1 MAKEN
6 NLKSNNLEKRTPTVF
21 EAVSAVLLLIAC
33 FTIGT
38 ILSLNYVP
46 IMVLVAGYSAI
57 ISKRC
62 GYTWKEMEMAVGER
76 VRKAMPVMTVL
87 VAVGALVGGLIFS
100 GTLPMLIYYGLQ
112 FVSPRWVALSA
123 FLLCCFFSIVTG
135 TSNGSAST
143 AGLAMMGLAMSMENV
158 NLGLVAG
165 ACYAGVIFGDKLS
178 PISDTTVMAAL
189 VTDNDLFDHIK
200 HMSKTVI
207 PAAIISVVIYVI
219 YGITSP
225 STGNVISQST
235 MDMLRALESMFKW
248 SPLLLLPVVF
258 ILWGAFTKKP
268 PNILLFSAAFMSV
281 AIGVLY
287 QGFSLSDG
295 MECLY
300 SGFKTK
306 MILSAN
312 PSLDLGNISSAATS
326 LLNRG
331 GISSMMKSFITCFL
345 CMYFAGISEQCGVL
359 TVLLDKLLGFVKS
372 QGSLVT
378 VSGLSVMLLCA
389 IGGSSTVGLLIGG
402 ELFKEKYEK
411 MGLHSL
417 NLSRTLEDFGTGATG
432 FFPWTYSGMLYV
444 NVLSA
449 TNLTFLRYSYM
460 SWFIWILAIVY
471 GFTGICMKKLDI
483 AGEKVPVGGET
494 AANTAKA

>member
-1 MAKEN
+1 MANANILTKN
-6 NLKSNNLEKRTPTVF
+6 ATGKRMPTLF
-21 EAVSAVLLLIAC
+21 EAVSSIVLLVAC

-38 ILSLNYVP
+38 ILKLNYVP
-46 IMVLVAGYSAI
+46 IMALVGGYSAI

-62 GYTWKEMEMAVGER
+62 GYTWKEMEVAVGER
-76 VRKAMPVMTVL
+76 VRKAMPVTTVL
-87 VAVGALVGGLIFS
+87 VAVGALIGGLIFS

-112 FVSPRWVALSA
+112 FVSPRWIALSA

-143 AGLAMMGLAMSMENV
+143 AGLAMMGLAMSMDNV
-158 NLGLVAG
+158 NLGLVSG

-200 HMSKTVI
+200 HMSKTVV
-207 PAAIISVVIYVI
+207 PAALISIVIYI
-219 YGITSP
+219 AYGVTAPAAGGSGSA
-225 STGNVISQST
+225 STLE
-235 MDMLRALESMFKW
+235 MLGTLENMFKFN
-248 SPLLLLPVVF
+248 PILLLPVVF
-258 ILWGAFTKKP
+258 ILWGALTRKP
-268 PNILLFSAAFMSV
+268 ANVLIFSAAFISV
-281 AIGVLY
+281 AIGVIY
-287 QGFSLSDG
+287 QGFSLTDG

-300 SGFKTK
+300 SGFRTK
-306 MILSAN
+306 MILAVN
-312 PSLDLGNISSAATS
+312 PGFDVDGVSKAAAG

-345 CMYFAGISEQCGVL
+345 CMYFAGISEQCGIL
-359 TVLLDKLLGFVKS
+359 TVLLDRLLGFVKS
-372 QGSLVT
+372 RGSLVL
-378 VSGLSVMLLCA
+378 VSGLSVTLLCA

-411 MGLHSL
+411 MGMHSL

-432 FFPWTYSGMLYV
+432 FFPWTYSGMLYL

-449 TNLTFLRYSYM
+449 PSTLTFLRYSYM
-460 SWFIWILAIVY
+460 SWFIWILAITY
-471 GFTGICMKKLDI
+471 GFTGICIKKLNT
-483 AGEKVPVGGET
+483 AEYT
-494 AANTAKA
+494 AAGKAAAGAAEA

>member
-1 MAKEN
+1 MAKVEN
-6 NLKSNNLEKRTPTVF
+6 MAGAAPGKRVPTLF
-21 EAVSAVLLLIAC
+21 EAVSAVALLVGC

-38 ILSLNYVP
+38 ILKLNYVP
-46 IMVLVAGYSAI
+46 IMALVGGYAAV

-62 GYTWKEMEMAVGER
+62 GYTWKEMEVAVGER

-87 VAVGALVGGLIFS
+87 VAVGALIGGLIFS

-143 AGLAMMGLAMSMENV
+143 AGLAMMGLAMSMDNV

-165 ACYAGVIFGDKLS
+165 ACYGGVIFGDKLS

-189 VTDNDLFDHIK
+189 VTDNDIFDHIR

-207 PAAIISVVIYVI
+207 PAAIISAVIYFI
-219 YGITSP
+219 YGVTTPAAGGGMSA
-225 STGNVISQST
+225 SS
-235 MDMLRALESMFKW
+235 MEMLVTLNSLFKW
-248 SPLLLLPVVF
+248 SPILLLPIVF

-268 PNILLFSAAFMSV
+268 ANILLFSAAFMAV

-287 QGFSLSDG
+287 QGFSVQDG
-295 MECLY
+295 VECLY

-306 MILSAN
+306 MILYAN
-312 PSLDLGNISSAATS
+312 PDAAIDSMSKGAAS

-359 TVLLDKLLGFVKS
+359 TVLLDRMLCFVKS
-372 QGSLVT
+372 RGSLVL

-411 MGLHSL
+411 MGMHSL

-460 SWFIWILAIVY
+460 SWFIWILAITY
-471 GFTGICMKKLDI
+471 GFTGICIKKLDVRGKDTGMSGK
-483 AGEKVPVGGET
+483 AETVP
-494 AANTAKA
+494 A

>member
-1 MAKEN
+1 MKKTEDFV
-6 NLKSNNLEKRTPTVF
+6 KSISEKRKPTLI
-21 EAVSAVLLLIAC
+21 EAVSAVILLIAC
-33 FTIGT
+33 FTVGT
-38 ILSLNYVP
+38 ILKLNYVP

-62 GYTWKEMEMAVGER
+62 GYTWKEMEVAVGER

-87 VAVGALVGGLIFS
+87 IAVGALVGGLIFS

-158 NLGLVAG
+158 NLGMVAG

-189 VTDNDLFDHIK
+189 VTDNDLFDHIR
-200 HMSKTVI
+200 HMAKTVI
-207 PAAIISVVIYVI
+207 PAALISVVIYI
-219 YGITSP
+219 FYGITAPATSN
-225 STGNVISQST
+225 GISQST
-235 MDMLRALESMFKW
+235 TEMLTALGSMFRW
-248 SPLLLLPVVF
+248 SPLLIVPVIF

-268 PNILLFSAAFMSV
+268 PNILLFSAAFLSV
-281 AIGVLY
+281 GIGVIY
-287 QGFSLSDG
+287 QGFSLADG
-295 MECLY
+295 METLY
-300 SGFKTK
+300 SGFNIK
-306 MILSAN
+306 MIARAYPGIDLS
-312 PSLDLGNISSAATS
+312 NISPAATS

-359 TVLLDKLLGFVKS
+359 SVLLDRMLRFVKS
-372 QGSLVT
+372 QGSLVL
-378 VSGLSVMLLCA
+378 VSGISVMLLCA

-417 NLSRTLEDFGTGATG
+417 NLSRTLEDFGTGSTG

-449 TNLTFLRYSYM
+449 STATFLRWSFM
-460 SWFIWILAIVY
+460 SWFIWILAIFY
-471 GFTGICMKKLDI
+471 GYTGICMKKLDTVVDKP
-483 AGEKVPVGGET
+483 GTTDG
-494 AANTAKA
+494 AAAAAKA

>member
-1 MAKEN
+1 MAKTEN
-6 NLKSNNLEKRTPTVF
+6 RIEAERGKRMPTLLES
-21 EAVSAVLLLIAC
+21 VSAIVLLVAC
-33 FTIGT
+33 FTVGT
-38 ILSLNYVP
+38 ILGLNYVP
-46 IMVLVAGYSAI
+46 IMALIGGYTAI

-62 GYTWKEMEMAVGER
+62 GYTWKEMEAAVGER

-87 VAVGALVGGLIFS
+87 VAVGALIGGLIFS

-112 FVSPRWVALSA
+112 FVSPRWIALSA

-165 ACYAGVIFGDKLS
+165 ACYGGVIFGDKLS

-189 VTDNDLFDHIK
+189 VTDNDIFDHIR
-200 HMSKTVI
+200 HMSKTVV
-207 PAAIISVVIYVI
+207 PAAAIAAVI
-219 YGITSP
+219 YGIYGLTVP
-225 STGNVISQST
+225 STGGQMSAS
-235 MDMLRALESMFKW
+235 SMEILVTLNSLFKW
-248 SPLLLLPVVF
+248 SPILLLPVIF
-258 ILWGAFTKKP
+258 ILFGAFTKRP
-268 PNILLFSAAFMSV
+268 ANILLFSAAFMAV

-295 MECLY
+295 MECIY

-306 MILSAN
+306 MILHAN
-312 PSLDLGNISSAATS
+312 PDVNLDAIGKGAAS

-345 CMYFAGISEQCGVL
+345 CMYFAGIAEQCGML
-359 TVLLDKLLGFVKS
+359 TVLLDKMLVFVRS
-372 QGSLVT
+372 RGSLVL
-378 VSGLSVMLLCA
+378 VSGLCVMLLCA
-389 IGGSSTVGLLIGG
+389 LGGSSTVGLLIGG
-402 ELFKEKYEK
+402 EIFKEKYEK
-411 MGLHSL
+411 MGMHTL

-460 SWFIWILAIVY
+460 SWLIWILAIFY
-471 GFTGICMKKLDI
+471 GFTGICIKKLDVKDEGRDIRGEAQTII
-483 AGEKVPVGGET
+483 A
-494 AANTAKA
+494 

>member
-1 MAKEN
+1 MFMANATKAITA
-6 NLKSNNLEKRTPTVF
+6 KRKPTLF
-21 EAVSAVLLLIAC
+21 EAVSSVVLLISC
-33 FTIGT
+33 FTVGT
-38 ILSLNYVP
+38 ILKLNYVP

-87 VAVGALVGGLIFS
+87 IAVGALVGGLIFS

-189 VTDNDLFDHIK
+189 VTDNDLFDHIR

-207 PAAIISVVIYVI
+207 PAALISVVIYI
-219 YGITSP
+219 CYGIAAPAVGSVT
-225 STGNVISQST
+225 SQST
-235 MDMLRALESMFKW
+235 ADMLNTLNGMFKW
-248 SPLLLLPVVF
+248 SSILLLPVIF

-268 PNILLFSAAFMSV
+268 PNILLFSAAFLSV
-281 AIGVLY
+281 ALGVLY
-287 QGFSLSDG
+287 QGFSIADG
-295 MECLY
+295 MDSLY
-300 SGFKTK
+300 SGFNIK
-306 MILSAN
+306 MIARAY
-312 PSLDLGNISSAATS
+312 PDLDMSGFSSAANG

-331 GISSMMKSFITCFL
+331 
-345 CMYFAGISEQCGVL
+345 GISEQCGVL
-359 TVLLDKLLGFVKS
+359 SVLLDSLLRLVKS
-372 QGSLVT
+372 RGSLVL
-378 VSGLSVMLLCA
+378 VSGLSVTLLCA

-402 ELFKEKYEK
+402 ELFKEKYER
-411 MGLHSL
+411 MGLHTL

-460 SWFIWILAIVY
+460 SWCIWILAIIY
-471 GFTGICMKKLDI
+471 GFTGICMKELD
-483 AGEKVPVGGET
+483 APQLT
-494 AANTAKA
+494 AAAERV